1 MMEATAPTAEN
12 GLLQI
17 VREAILRGKSF
28 IDVQRIHGIPAP
40 VAEALLNDYYQQ
52 KFKTQ
57 DQNLQRMVQMERL
70 ELMIEPLMDQA
81 LVGNV
86 KASEVLVKHLQS
98 LSELLGL
105 NLQQEKIQVEIITNE
120 QGQVIFEMMS
130 YMQAKLLSWVQVNL
144 ANSGMPESDK
154 TLALIEDKWDDMV
167 VEAISEAR
175 ERRQQ
180 AVIDPGASR

>member
-1 MMEATAPTAEN
+1 MTDAAAPSMDN
-12 GLLQI
+12 GALQI
-17 VREAILRGKSF
+17 VRDAYLRGKTF
-28 IDVQRIHGIPAP
+28 LDIERLTGIPAP
-40 VAEALLNDYYQQ
+40 RAEQMLNEYYSG

-57 DQNLQRMVQMERL
+57 DQNLMRMVQMERL
-70 ELMIEPLMDQA
+70 EMMISPLMDQA

-105 NLQQEKIQVEIITNE
+105 NLQQEKIQVEIITDQ

-144 ANSGMPESDK
+144 SNMGTPESET
-154 TLALIEDKWDDMV
+154 TLALIEDNWDSMVAESFTEARQRKQVAV
-167 VEAISEAR
+167 VEAGR
-175 ERRQQ
+175 
-180 AVIDPGASR
+180 